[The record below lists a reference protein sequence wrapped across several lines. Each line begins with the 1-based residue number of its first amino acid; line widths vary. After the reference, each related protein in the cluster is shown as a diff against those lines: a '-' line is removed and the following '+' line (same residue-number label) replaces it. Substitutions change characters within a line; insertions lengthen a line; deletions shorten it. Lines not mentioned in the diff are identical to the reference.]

1 MLRHLVFVGAST
13 ATLIVSAPAFAATSQ
28 CGTAEEARAIR
39 MNFAALGMS
48 AYDAVDGSR
57 HRHRGAK
64 LRLLL
69 RNRQRGAVHERSYHD
84 RP

>member
-1 MLRHLVFVGAST
+1 MRPTGGEVPHRARYLRLVGIGV
-13 ATLIVSAPAFAATSQ
+13 VS
-28 CGTAEEARAIR
+28 
-39 MNFAALGMS
+39 MS
-48 AYDAVDGSR
+48 VRDAVDGSR

-84 RP
+84 RA

>member
-48 AYDAVDGSR
+48 AYGTKR
-57 HRHRGAK
+57 TK
-64 LRLLL
+64 LSFRC
-69 RNRQRGAVHERSYHD
+69 NV
-84 RP
+84 